1 MMREILSDLV
11 AEQQH
16 LDQFLQSLRD
26 RQWAT
31 DTPAAGWTIQ
41 DTVSHLAYV
50 ERFAA
55 EVLADGQARIDTEG
69 VSDIDNWTEVGVK
82 EGRGRRHQEIIEW
95 WRFGRADVVD
105 ALSRM
110 QSNDRVPWLFGTM
123 SARSFASIRLMET
136 WAHGLD
142 VKEAIL
148 GRNTPLE
155 KRPEEL
161 DEEEEWV
168 DPIADTPRL
177 RHIASLGQR
186 SLPFSFAEAGE
197 EFPESGIRIEVM
209 GPLYAAWRFGPE
221 DTDNVIKGLA
231 GDWCRVI
238 VQRQKPEDTGLVAIG
253 EFAAKALEIAR
264 VY

>member
-1 MMREILSDLV
+1 MREILSDLV

-26 RQWAT
+26 RQWAI
-31 DTPAAGWTIQ
+31 DTPADGWTIQ

-55 EVLADGQARIDTEG
+55 EVLENGQSRIKSEG
-69 VSDIDNWTEVGVK
+69 VTDIDEWTEIGVK

-95 WRFGRADVVD
+95 WRFGRADVVN

-110 QSNDRVPWLFGTM
+110 QSNDRVPWLFGEM

-155 KRPEEL
+155 RRPVDL
-161 DEEEEWV
+161 DEEEEWI
-168 DPIADTPRL
+168 DPIGDTPRL
-177 RHIASLGQR
+177 RHIADLGYR
-186 SLPFSFAEAGE
+186 SLPFAFEQAGE

-209 GPLYAAWRFGPE
+209 GPLYASWSFGPQ
-221 DTDNVIKGLA
+221 DTDNVIKGMA

-238 VQRQKPEDTGLVAIG
+238 VQRQVAENTGLKAIG
-253 EFAAKALEIAR
+253 DAAQMALEIAR